1 MKTCSTDSL
10 TASFANKMSDYC
22 VNSVNKN
29 FLSLAP
35 LRPMPIMESTSSFK
49 RLCVLVR
56 VLPTCIEP
64 GDCEFR
70 TCCDGTR
77 GNGIAT
83 ELRMILLLVKENQLF
98 INGDW
103 VRPGL
108 HDILDVQPRNSAV
121 LVKMAKTGCVSRYF
135 QAEIVVFKSGI
146 ARLL

>member
-70 TCCDGTR
+70 TCCDGTIR
-77 GNGIAT
+77 DEIAT
-83 ELRMILLLVKENQLF
+83 ELRTYLLRVKEAQSL
-98 INGDW
+98 IN
-103 VRPGL
+103 
-108 HDILDVQPRNSAV
+108 
-121 LVKMAKTGCVSRYF
+121 
-135 QAEIVVFKSGI
+135 
-146 ARLL
+146 